1 MKSRSF
7 LTALAALFLIP
18 FNSGNAQNK
27 PAAAEHVSPTEA
39 QKLIGEKEVRVLDV
53 RTPEEFAA
61 GHIAGAVN
69 IDFLARDFEQKIAAL
84 DKTPRYVVHCAS
96 GNRSGKAL
104 PLLQKH
110 GFERLY
116 HLDGGFIA
124 WEKAGLPM
132 EK

>member
-1 MKSRSF
+1 MKNRSF
-7 LTALAALFLIP
+7 LTAVAALFLIA
-18 FNSGNAQNK
+18 FSSGHAQEK
-27 PAAAEHVSPTEA
+27 PGAVEHVTPAEA
-39 QKLIGEKEVRVLDV
+39 QKLIGEKEVRVLDL
-53 RTPEEFAA
+53 RTPEEFAT

-69 IDFLARDFEQKIAAL
+69 IDFRAPDFEQKIASL
-84 DKTPRYVVHCAS
+84 EKQPRYVVHCSS
-96 GNRSGKAL
+96 GNRSAKAL

-110 GFERLY
+110 GFEHLY

>member
-1 MKSRSF
+1 MKTL
-7 LTALAALFLIP
+7 LTIIP
-18 FNSGNAQNK
+18 LVSLLLPFAHAHAQEK
-27 PAAAEHVSPTEA
+27 PTAVQHVNPAEA
-39 QKLIGEKEVRVLDV
+39 QKLIGEKGVRVLDV

-61 GHIAGAVN
+61 GHIGGAVN
-69 IDFLARDFEQKIAAL
+69 IDFRAPDFEQKIAAL
-84 DKTPRYVVHCAS
+84 EKTPHYVVHCAS
-96 GNRSGKAL
+96 GNRSSKAL

-110 GFERLY
+110 GFEHIY

>member
-1 MKSRSF
+1 MKTL
-7 LTALAALFLIP
+7 LTIITLASLLLP
-18 FNSGNAQNK
+18 FAKSHAQDK
-27 PAAAEHVSPTEA
+27 LSAVEHVSPAEA
-39 QKLIGEKEVRVLDV
+39 QKLIGDKEVRVLDV

-69 IDFLARDFEQKIAAL
+69 VDFRAPDFEQKIAAL
-84 DKTPRYVVHCAS
+84 DKTPRYVLHCAS

-110 GFERLY
+110 GFEHIY

-124 WEKAGLPM
+124 WEKAGLPT